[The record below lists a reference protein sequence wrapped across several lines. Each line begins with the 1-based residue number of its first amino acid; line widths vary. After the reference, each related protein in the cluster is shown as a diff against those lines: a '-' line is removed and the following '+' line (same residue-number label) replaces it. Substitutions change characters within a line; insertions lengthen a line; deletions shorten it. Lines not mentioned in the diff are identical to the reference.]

1 MVIMSQQKKFSK
13 SRKPKLPRKRKK
25 ACIKAQGRAS
35 YYSTVNLAKVEG
47 EWPCK
52 FWVNSTVEIKPVMI
66 NGAVALIPTPAQ
78 YWYNMIEIPVE
89 GIATDAAHSTK
100 NKITE
105 FQGIDLRTGKRIFYQ
120 NLGNK
125 TVNIGEFLGVVEAA
139 KYIIENDYS
148 PRIIYT
154 DSITAIAWFQNKKTA
169 SKKKCK
175 ELQKAEIFLKTLAW
189 DVDTIEVRHWN
200 NKEWG
205 ETPADFG
212 NK

>member
-1 MVIMSQQKKFSK
+1 
-13 SRKPKLPRKRKK
+13 
-25 ACIKAQGRAS
+25 
-35 YYSTVNLAKVEG
+35 
-47 EWPCK
+47 
-52 FWVNSTVEIKPVMI
+52 
-66 NGAVALIPTPAQ
+66 
-78 YWYNMIEIPVE
+78 MIEIPVE

-154 DSITAIAWFQNKKTA
+154 SNSLVSKQKNSIQEEMQRTSESRDI
-169 SKKKCK
+169 S
-175 ELQKAEIFLKTLAW
+175 
-189 DVDTIEVRHWN
+189 
-200 NKEWG
+200 
-205 ETPADFG
+205 
-212 NK
+212 

>member
-1 MVIMSQQKKFSK
+1 MSQQKKFSK

-78 YWYNMIEIPVE
+78 YWLNMIEIPVE

-175 ELQKAEIFLKTLAW
+175 ELQKAEIFLKALAW

>member
-1 MVIMSQQKKFSK
+1 
-13 SRKPKLPRKRKK
+13 
-25 ACIKAQGRAS
+25 
-35 YYSTVNLAKVEG
+35 
-47 EWPCK
+47 
-52 FWVNSTVEIKPVMI
+52 
-66 NGAVALIPTPAQ
+66 
-78 YWYNMIEIPVE
+78 MIEIPVE

-200 NKEWG
+200 NKEL
-205 ETPADFG
+205 ET
-212 NK
+212 NKILQQENWRIEISKSSFVGSLSSSESPDNVSDRF

>member
-1 MVIMSQQKKFSK
+1 MSQQKKFSK

-52 FWVNSTVEIKPVMI
+52 FWVNSTVEMKPVMI
-66 NGAVALIPTPAQ
+66 NGTVALIPTPAQ
-78 YWYNMIEIPVE
+78 YWENMIEIPVE

>member
-1 MVIMSQQKKFSK
+1 M
-13 SRKPKLPRKRKK
+13 
-25 ACIKAQGRAS
+25 
-35 YYSTVNLAKVEG
+35 
-47 EWPCK
+47 
-52 FWVNSTVEIKPVMI
+52 
-66 NGAVALIPTPAQ
+66 
-78 YWYNMIEIPVE
+78 
-89 GIATDAAHSTK
+89 
-100 NKITE
+100 
-105 FQGIDLRTGKRIFYQ
+105 
-120 NLGNK
+120 
-125 TVNIGEFLGVVEAA
+125 NIGEFLGVVEAA

-154 DSITAIAWFQNKKTA
+154 DSITAITWFQNKKTA

-175 ELQKAEIFLKTLAW
+175 ELTEEIFLKILAW

>member
-1 MVIMSQQKKFSK
+1 
-13 SRKPKLPRKRKK
+13 
-25 ACIKAQGRAS
+25 
-35 YYSTVNLAKVEG
+35 
-47 EWPCK
+47 
-52 FWVNSTVEIKPVMI
+52 
-66 NGAVALIPTPAQ
+66 
-78 YWYNMIEIPVE
+78 MIEIPVE

-120 NLGNK
+120 NLG
-125 TVNIGEFLGVVEAA
+125 
-139 KYIIENDYS
+139 
-148 PRIIYT
+148 
-154 DSITAIAWFQNKKTA
+154 KKTA

>member
-1 MVIMSQQKKFSK
+1 
-13 SRKPKLPRKRKK
+13 
-25 ACIKAQGRAS
+25 
-35 YYSTVNLAKVEG
+35 
-47 EWPCK
+47 
-52 FWVNSTVEIKPVMI
+52 
-66 NGAVALIPTPAQ
+66 
-78 YWYNMIEIPVE
+78 MIEIPVE

-154 DSITAIAWFQNKKTA
+154 DSITAIAWFQNKKQHPRRNA
-169 SKKKCK
+169 KNFRKPRY
-175 ELQKAEIFLKTLAW
+175 FLKLLHGMLIQLKSDTGTTKNGVRPLLILETIKSSSKRTGGLRYTNHHLLEVFLPLKAQIMSAIDFNDAATSKSTL
-189 DVDTIEVRHWN
+189 IRRHFLIV
-200 NKEWG
+200 KAISTHAIG
-205 ETPADFG
+205 IYSQR
-212 NK
+212 

>member
-1 MVIMSQQKKFSK
+1 
-13 SRKPKLPRKRKK
+13 
-25 ACIKAQGRAS
+25 
-35 YYSTVNLAKVEG
+35 
-47 EWPCK
+47 
-52 FWVNSTVEIKPVMI
+52 
-66 NGAVALIPTPAQ
+66 
-78 YWYNMIEIPVE
+78 MIEIPVE

-169 SKKKCK
+169 SKKK
-175 ELQKAEIFLKTLAW
+175 FLKTLAW

>member
-1 MVIMSQQKKFSK
+1 MSQQKKFSK

-78 YWYNMIEIPVE
+78 YWQNMIEIPVA

-175 ELQKAEIFLKTLAW
+175 ELQKAEIFLKALAW

>member
-1 MVIMSQQKKFSK
+1 
-13 SRKPKLPRKRKK
+13 
-25 ACIKAQGRAS
+25 
-35 YYSTVNLAKVEG
+35 
-47 EWPCK
+47 
-52 FWVNSTVEIKPVMI
+52 
-66 NGAVALIPTPAQ
+66 
-78 YWYNMIEIPVE
+78 MIEIPVE

-205 ETPADFG
+205 ETPADSSSKRTGGLRYTNHHLLEVFLPLKAQIMSAIDFNDAATSKSTLIRRHFLIVKAISTHAIG
-212 NK
+212 IYSQR

>member
-52 FWVNSTVEIKPVMI
+52 FWVNSTVEMKPVMI
-66 NGAVALIPTPAQ
+66 NGTVALIPTPAQ
-78 YWYNMIEIPVE
+78 YWLNMIEIPVE

-175 ELQKAEIFLKTLAW
+175 ELQKAEIFLKTLAG

>member
-1 MVIMSQQKKFSK
+1 MSQQKKFSK

-78 YWYNMIEIPVE
+78 YWQNMIEIPVE

-175 ELQKAEIFLKTLAW
+175 ELQKAEIFLKALAW

-205 ETPADFG
+205 DTPADFG